1 MRKGMPSHFNIDS
14 DVLKVQ
20 VHHPSFLET
29 KKMPPKSH
37 KAKSKQATATATRS
51 TSNLKQHSQHC
62 MPNAVEFILSP
73 SYATYRS
80 PQPTATTTKASNN
93 ILHRPPSNI
102 PLPSTSLIIECTDV
116 EAEE

>member
-37 KAKSKQATATATRS
+37 SKKQASNSNSNKINKQPQATQPTLHA
-51 TSNLKQHSQHC
+51 H
-62 MPNAVEFILSP
+62 AVEFILSP